1 MRLHSLNHIKFLKS
15 LQNHEVKF
23 LVIGGHAAIYY
34 GVNRNTGDLDILI
47 EPTKSNGLKLIN
59 ALAELQLE
67 IPDIE
72 PKEFE
77 SPLVLSF
84 GFEPDAVDIL
94 NYTPGI
100 EFNKVFSNSIRVDF
114 SGLQIPII
122 DIRDLI
128 LNKQSLNRK
137 DEKSLLDQYDLEV
150 LKKIIQKKQ

>member
-15 LQNHEVKF
+15 VQHHEVKF

-47 EPTKSNGLKLIN
+47 EPTKTNGLKLIN

-94 NYTPGI
+94 NYTPGL
-100 EFNKVFSNSIRVDF
+100 EFNKVFSNSILVDV
-114 SGLQIPII
+114 SGLQIPMI

-137 DEKSLLDQYDLEV
+137 GEKSLLDRYDLEV
-150 LKKIIQKKQ
+150 LKKIIQTKQ

>member
-1 MRLHSLNHIKFLKS
+1 VRLHSLNHIKFLKS
-15 LQNHEVKF
+15 LQHYEVKF

-47 EPTKSNGLKLIN
+47 EPTKTNGLKLIN
-59 ALAELQLE
+59 VLTELQLE

-100 EFNKVFSNSIRVDF
+100 EFNKVFSNSILVDV
-114 SGLQIPII
+114 SGLQIPMI

-137 DEKSLLDQYDLEV
+137 GEKSLLDQYDLEV
-150 LKKIIQKKQ
+150 LKKIIQTKQ